1 MSVDYEN
8 ASLFSPV
15 SQLLLNELDAEST
28 TSISLL
34 DDIIHGDYQL
44 LIARQDGHAVGCV
57 SYRFTESN
65 RVDVRCLYIRTG
77 YRHQGLAKSL
87 LSELTLRVQGQTES
101 LIWFSSEQV
110 IIQDLLTTLGYR
122 DTVSHFGGD
131 SGQACIGSTLGNLHI
146 A

>member
-44 LIARQDGHAVGCV
+44 LIGRQDGHAVGCV

-65 RVDVRCLYIRTG
+65 RVDVRCLYIRAG
-77 YRHQGLAKSL
+77 YRNQGLAKSL

-110 IIQDLLTTLGYR
+110 IIQDLLTNLGYR

-131 SGQACIGSTLGNLHI
+131 SGQACIGSALGNLHI